1 MPLNMPGKQRDLYS
15 NKQGSVHH
23 AVAPEQFAVQ
33 PFPIFCAAK
42 KRVWEVCSPA
52 GWGWPRCRRSWRC
65 HAGRRRGSEC
75 GTCRN
80 WRTAGWE
87 VGRMPE
93 QCISSTQDVA
103 KVSWQIEWENEKSVL
118 LATPCSFQGEQSTVR
133 GNTALH
139 ACVVPPVWPRATNL
153 LPSAEPRD

>member
-1 MPLNMPGKQRDLYS
+1 MNQAAYS
-15 NKQGSVHH
+15 THLTST
-23 AVAPEQFAVQ
+23 
-33 PFPIFCAAK
+33 FPCFLISAAQK
-42 KRVWEVCSPA
+42 GLGEVCSPA
-52 GWGWPRCRRSWRC
+52 GWGWPRCPRSWRC
-65 HAGRRRGSEC
+65 HAGRRRGSAC

-118 LATPCSFQGEQSTVR
+118 LATTCSFQGQQSSQGKHSFTHLCCATCLTT
-133 GNTALH
+133 GHKAFAL
-139 ACVVPPVWPRATNL
+139 TYL
-153 LPSAEPRD
+153 LPNAEPRD